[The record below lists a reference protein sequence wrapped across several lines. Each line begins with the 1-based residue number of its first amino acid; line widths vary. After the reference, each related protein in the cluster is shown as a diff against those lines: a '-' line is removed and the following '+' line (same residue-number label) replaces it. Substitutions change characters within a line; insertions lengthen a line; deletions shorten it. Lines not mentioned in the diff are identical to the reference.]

1 MTTVKGTLNVD
12 EAVTLDTTLDVTGDT
27 SVTTFDSTGATSL
40 ATGSGAV
47 NIASSGQMTTVK
59 GTLNVDEAV
68 TLDTT
73 LDVTDATTLSNT
85 LSVSSHITTNSGNVV
100 ISSGQLHGPSV
111 FVIDPATIGNNSG
124 KVSIKGNLEVL
135 GTQTT
140 VNSTTVELNDNRMKL
155 NASSSADA
163 GLEVGFN
170 DGSTALF
177 TYVNSSDTWNTHN
190 KNLNC
195 GPSGKITYGTLN
207 DGSTDLAASIA
218 ELNILDGHT
227 SATSIT
233 VADAD
238 RVVLNDNGTMKQVA
252 VTDLADYFDDKIT
265 AMSNLITTAATTVGA
280 LSSGSITTG
289 FGSINNGTSSITTG
303 GRITYGTLN
312 DGSTDLAASIAE
324 LNILDG
330 HTSATSITV
339 ADADR
344 VVLNDNGTMKQV
356 AVTDLADYFDDKIT
370 AMSNLI
376 TTAATTVG
384 ALSSGSITTGFGS
397 INNGSSSITTNKLKF
412 TPENGATLSSNTI
425 SITMSSTNMLLCK
438 NLTTTNNITGFI
450 VNSSN
455 WPNGGQAVISVNNS
469 SSSAIQV
476 TSTQS
481 YSNYCIGWTEDIEIP
496 AYGYAVFS
504 MIYIVNKIFITCNTY
519 T

>member
-1 MTTVKGTLNVD
+1 
-12 EAVTLDTTLDVTGDT
+12 
-27 SVTTFDSTGATSL
+27 
-40 ATGSGAV
+40 
-47 NIASSGQMTTVK
+47 VK

-289 FGSINNGTSSITTG
+289 FGSINNG
-303 GRITYGTLN
+303 
-312 DGSTDLAASIAE
+312 
-324 LNILDG
+324 
-330 HTSATSITV
+330 
-339 ADADR
+339 
-344 VVLNDNGTMKQV
+344 
-356 AVTDLADYFDDKIT
+356 
-370 AMSNLI
+370 
-376 TTAATTVG
+376 
-384 ALSSGSITTGFGS
+384 
-397 INNGSSSITTNKLKF
+397 SSSITTNKLKF

>member
-1 MTTVKGTLNVD
+1 
-12 EAVTLDTTLDVTGDT
+12 
-27 SVTTFDSTGATSL
+27 
-40 ATGSGAV
+40 
-47 NIASSGQMTTVK
+47 MTTVK

-124 KVSIKGNLEVL
+124 KVSIKGNLEIL
-135 GTQTT
+135 GTTTT
-140 VNSTTVELNDNRMKL
+140 VNSTTVQLNDNRMKL

-195 GPSGKITYGTLN
+195 GSGK
-207 DGSTDLAASIA
+207 
-218 ELNILDGHT
+218 
-227 SATSIT
+227 
-233 VADAD
+233 
-238 RVVLNDNGTMKQVA
+238 
-252 VTDLADYFDDKIT
+252 
-265 AMSNLITTAATTVGA
+265 
-280 LSSGSITTG
+280 
-289 FGSINNGTSSITTG
+289 
-303 GRITYGTLN
+303 ITYGTLN

-397 INNGSSSITTNKLKF
+397 INNGSSSITTGGRITYGTLNDGSTDLAASIAELNILDGHTSATSITVADADRVVLNDNGTMKQVAVTDLADYFDNKITAMPFLTTTAATTVGALNSGSITSGFGSIDNGSSSITTNKLKF
-412 TPENGATLSSNTI
+412 TPENGATLNGNTMD
-425 SITMSSTNMLLCK
+425 ITMSSTNMLLCK
-438 NLTTTNNITGFI
+438 DLTATSNITGFN
-450 VNSSN
+450 VNPSN
-455 WPNGGQAVISVNNS
+455 WPNGGQAVISVYNS
-469 SSSAIQV
+469 SGSPIQV
-476 TSTQS
+476 TSAQS
-481 YSNYCIGWTEDIEIP
+481 YTNTNYCIGWEDDIDIP
-496 AYGYAVFS
+496 ANGYAVFS